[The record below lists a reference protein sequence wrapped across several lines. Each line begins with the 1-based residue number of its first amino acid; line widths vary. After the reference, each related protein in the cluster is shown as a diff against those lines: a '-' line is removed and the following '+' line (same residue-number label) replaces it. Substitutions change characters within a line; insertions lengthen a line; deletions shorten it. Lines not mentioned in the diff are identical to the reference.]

1 MVNGLIRDTYYVPVI
16 SDDEVV
22 GVIEIS
28 RDITDLDR
36 VQKENQE
43 AMFKL
48 RSLYQHTLSLD
59 EANTEEE
66 AYWITYKALKNSL
79 EGVFFDLFLRKDDT
93 MVESF
98 AENTMSVSKEDK
110 GVIARTF
117 REGKTQ
123 LLNDTSSDP
132 DYIAVERDAMRS
144 ELAVPIK
151 IGEKV
156 IGVINVEDE
165 TTGRFSDQDQWL
177 LEIFAS
183 NISNTIE
190 RIKTV
195 EELKR
200 TNRIS
205 EAIIHGLRKI
215 LGNETF
221 EYTARSIFDI
231 LRELIGAKAGY
242 VALLS
247 EDGSNN
253 EVLFLEAGGDPCSV
267 DPKLPMPIRGLRE
280 QAYQTGRAVFEND
293 FFNSKWWDF
302 LPEGHVFMKNVLF
315 APLNI
320 EGKTVGVMGLANKE
334 TGFTQEDAQ
343 IAESFGEL
351 AALALTHSR
360 YLEKIQQDERELE
373 ASERRYKNLFENL
386 LGGYAYHKIILGED
400 GNPVDYMFLEVNQ
413 GFERLTGLKR
423 ENIIGKNITEV
434 IPNIENDEVNWIKIY
449 GEVALKGTKKQFE
462 SFSEPLEKYFSVSA
476 YSNEEG
482 YFATLFYDITDQ
494 KEEERKRL
502 KLERDLVEER
512 LAFEKTKEISEIK
525 NNFMSTATHEIRTPI
540 TSIKGYVELLKE
552 GFMTGDEKLQ
562 NQALTVLSRNINRL
576 EKLADD
582 LLDAQRIEA
591 NKLEITKTRVNI
603 PQFVKVIENE
613 IAPILDEKHQKL
625 VVTTDIEAEVLLFD
639 ELRISQ
645 VLINLLNNASYYSD
659 AKKTIHLIIKETKEN
674 MVFKV
679 VDKGIGLSK
688 EDIIELFKPF
698 PNIPMRTIKRGTGLG
713 LSISKSIVELHKGR
727 IWAESDGVG
736 RGSTFCFSL
745 PK

>member
-1 MVNGLIRDTYYVPVI
+1 MFRNIVENTRDIIVVFERDKIIYANSSAAELLGLDSPEQLIGKDPTDYIIEKDRDWIREEIAEQYKKRDDKYYFQTKIKSIDGTVRDIAINASMIEWEAATAVLVIVRDITEIVKATRELEESEAEKRKILDLLPDEISFKDIDYRFIWVNQSLAKVLGKPLEEITGKRCYELAYNRDTPCEHCKIEQLKRNKKVIRERLTMVNGLIRDTYYVPVI

-253 EVLFLEAGGDPCSV
+253 ELLFLEAGGDPCSV
-267 DPKLPMPIRGLRE
+267 DPELPMPIRGLRE

-334 TGFTQEDAQ
+334 TGFTQEDTQ

-423 ENIIGKNITEV
+423 ENIIGKNVTEV
-434 IPNIENDEVNWIKIY
+434 IPNIEKDEVNWIKIY
-449 GEVALKGTKKQFE
+449 GEVALKG
-462 SFSEPLEKYFSVSA
+462 
-476 YSNEEG
+476 N
-482 YFATLFYDITDQ
+482 Q
-494 KEEERKRL
+494 K
-502 KLERDLVEER
+502 
-512 LAFEKTKEISEIK
+512 
-525 NNFMSTATHEIRTPI
+525 
-540 TSIKGYVELLKE
+540 
-552 GFMTGDEKLQ
+552 
-562 NQALTVLSRNINRL
+562 TV
-576 EKLADD
+576 
-582 LLDAQRIEA
+582 
-591 NKLEITKTRVNI
+591 
-603 PQFVKVIENE
+603 
-613 IAPILDEKHQKL
+613 
-625 VVTTDIEAEVLLFD
+625 
-639 ELRISQ
+639 
-645 VLINLLNNASYYSD
+645 
-659 AKKTIHLIIKETKEN
+659 
-674 MVFKV
+674 
-679 VDKGIGLSK
+679 
-688 EDIIELFKPF
+688 
-698 PNIPMRTIKRGTGLG
+698 
-713 LSISKSIVELHKGR
+713 
-727 IWAESDGVG
+727 
-736 RGSTFCFSL
+736 
-745 PK
+745 